1 MTDLGLSTKIT
12 EKPKGWRL
20 HSWSQPFGD
29 LNHSKNF
36 NGQ

>member
-1 MTDLGLSTKIT
+1 MSHILSTKT
-12 EKPKGWRL
+12 AKGWHL